1 MNKKDVEKDRILEC
15 LESTLT
21 EMISSTG
28 NFAEGEMTWTNADLF
43 LKSTDNV
50 VVKFKIGYT
59 DKGTVTGKITTFTL
73 DENGDPQPFDLSD
86 LMKSDEKIKLTPEE
100 APEGTL
106 LN

>member
-86 LMKSDEKIKLTPEE
+86 LMKPDEKIRLTPEE

>member
-73 DENGDPQPFDLSD
+73 DENGEPQPFDLSD

>member
-59 DKGTVTGKITTFTL
+59 DEGNVTGKITTFTL
-73 DENGDPQPFDLSD
+73 D
-86 LMKSDEKIKLTPEE
+86 
-100 APEGTL
+100 
-106 LN
+106 

>member
-59 DKGTVTGKITTFTL
+59 DEGTVTGKIKTFTL

-86 LMKSDEKIKLTPEE
+86 LMKPDEEIKLTPEE
-100 APEGTL
+100 APKGTL

>member
-86 LMKSDEKIKLTPEE
+86 LMKK
-100 APEGTL
+100 
-106 LN
+106 